1 LARLFV
7 IFGGLFVLALTAALV
22 VPYFVDWSSYR
33 AGFEREASAILGR
46 KVTVHGEATATILP
60 FPSVTFS
67 DVEVAGGPDGAPAM
81 TAETFSMDAELAPL
95 LSGDFHIFDMR
106 LVRPKATID
115 VAADGAIDW
124 AVRPSTPFGA
134 GQISIEK
141 LTITEGQV
149 NVRHAA
155 SGRAHRLTEINTELS
170 AKSLA
175 GPWRMVGSMR
185 FDGLRSAVTVNTGR
199 ASDGTVRLRIQAEP
213 EVHKVSI
220 ESDGDLSFDGA
231 AAKYAGDFRLAA
243 RRDQAE
249 GEAPPP
255 AEEGPGFRI
264 KGKFA
269 LDNQRLALDEF
280 RFETG
285 PLDNPYSADGK
296 GFVEFGAE
304 PRFALSLDGAQVR
317 LDEAIGAD
325 AASGGLTLAERL
337 AALQEALLDLPKP
350 AMPGTLDVNL
360 PAVVAGDTTV
370 RDVRLSAEPAAGGWA
385 VKSLAATLPGR
396 TTLEADGMLRTE
408 GELGFAGSL
417 LLAVAQPSG
426 FAAWVAQDVDDAI
439 RRLPAAGFRADVDLT
454 QERQAFSN
462 LELGL
467 GNATFRGEA
476 ERRQP
481 SDAKPAT
488 VLKLAGGALD
498 VDGLAAFASLF
509 VSDVGVSRFSDGDLD
524 LEVKAGPVSAAGLTA
539 QSVDTAL
546 RLREGLL
553 EIDRLSIG
561 DLAGATVSAT
571 GTVRDFPANPSGN
584 IDASVIAV
592 DLAPLIAAA
601 AERYRDNVLVQGLQ
615 ARAAA
620 NRGLFEDAR
629 LDIVATAA
637 ANGDGATGVAVSAN
651 GIAGGTSLSATL
663 SGSGKAGQA
672 ADAEVSVT
680 LSGRNEDA
688 TDLLA
693 LYGLPML
700 PLGLT
705 GPGETNFS
713 LKGPLSGDLA
723 ASASLTAGDFSAGFA
738 GTARLADGA
747 AAVKGKA
754 RLNAPD
760 IEPWLMT
767 TSVALPGM
775 GAGLRV
781 EIEADADYGDGLLV
795 LDGLAGTVNEGSVTG
810 DLNAAVKDGMP
821 HLTGQLTL
829 DELNLEPL
837 AAMVLGE
844 TALEPN
850 GGGWSSAPFAPRVTA
865 PFGAEL
871 GISAATVTAGPAV
884 TAYDANLMLMLDD
897 ESLRLADLSG
907 KLHGGELTGLFELKN
922 NDGTGLFSAQ
932 MKLAGADIETVLGDA
947 GLRGAADIS
956 TALSASGKSVSGL
969 VATLSGSGTAAFRSL
984 VVDGINPQALPDL
997 IARAEQ
1003 FGKDIDAAKTAG
1015 FAPGIAG
1022 AGSFAADPGEVAFT
1036 VAAGVL
1042 RAPPL
1047 TLRNP
1052 AARIEANL
1060 QSDFNTGE
1068 VSLGGTVTYEAGQE
1082 ALVGSEPAL
1091 RFSLEGPIGAT
1102 VRTFDSEPLAQFLT
1116 QRALEI
1122 EQARVEAM
1130 QSALLEK
1137 QRLRREVRYYAALQ
1151 EEHER
1156 AAEEWRKAQEEAR
1169 LKAEAQAEAK
1179 RKAEEEARLK
1189 AQAEERARQA
1199 EAERARLAAEAEKAR
1214 LEAEAEKAR
1223 LAAEAK
1229 ARQEAEERARIAAAE
1244 AERQAAEAARLEA
1257 EAAAKLEAEEKA
1269 RLEAEA
1275 QAKREAE
1282 ERARIAAEAA
1292 QREAEA
1298 KARIEAETRARL
1310 AAEERARQEEFARQE
1325 EAVRALE
1332 EAARRQAENN
1342 APPAGSG
1349 AEGPP
1354 RPQVDVGTPPP
1365 AAPDVF
1371 APLANDGFLKML
1383 EGTP

>member
-1 LARLFV
+1 MARLFV

-22 VPYFVDWSSYR
+22 GPYLVDWSSYR
-33 AGFEREASAILGR
+33 AAFEREASAILGR
-46 KVTVHGEATATILP
+46 DVTVHGEATATILP

-67 DVEVAGGPDGAPAM
+67 DVEVAGGPDGQPAM

-106 LVRPKATID
+106 LVRPKATIE

-124 AVRPSTPFGA
+124 AVRPSTPFRA
-134 GQISIEK
+134 SQISIEK

-149 NVRHAA
+149 NVRHAG
-155 SGRAHRLTEINTELS
+155 SGRTNRLTEINTELS

-185 FDGLRSAVTVNTGR
+185 VDGLRSAVTVNTGR
-199 ASDGTVRLRIQAEP
+199 ASDGAMRLRVQAEP
-213 EVHKVSI
+213 ELRKVVI
-220 ESDGDLSFDGA
+220 ETDGELRFDAGA
-231 AAKYAGDFRLAA
+231 AAKYAGDFHLAA
-243 RRDQAE
+243 RRDQAA
-249 GEAPPP
+249 GEAPQP
-255 AEEGPGFRI
+255 AAEGPGFRI

-269 LDNQRLALDEF
+269 VENERLSLDEF

-285 PLDNPYSADGK
+285 PLDNPYAADGK
-296 GFVEFGAE
+296 GFVAFGAE
-304 PRFALSLDGAQVR
+304 PRFALSLNGAQVR

-325 AASGGLTLAERL
+325 ASAGGLTLAERL

-350 AMPGTLDVNL
+350 SIPGTLDVNL

-370 RDVRLSAEPAAGGWA
+370 RDVSLSAEPAAGGWA

-408 GELGFAGSL
+408 GDLGFSGSL

-467 GNATFRGEA
+467 GGATFRGEA

-481 SDAKPAT
+481 RDARPTT

-498 VDGLAAFASLF
+498 FDGLAAFASLF
-509 VSDVGVSRFSDGDLD
+509 VSDVGVNRFADGDLD

-539 QSVDTAL
+539 QSVDAAL

-561 DLAGATVSAT
+561 ELAGATVSAT
-571 GTVRDFPANPSGN
+571 GTVRDFPGSPSGN

-592 DLAPLIAAA
+592 DLQPLIAAA
-601 AERYRDNVLVQGLQ
+601 AERYRDNVLLQGLQ
-615 ARAAA
+615 ARATA

-637 ANGDGATGVAVSAN
+637 ANGDGATGFAVSAN
-651 GIAGGTSLSATL
+651 GSAGGTSLSATL
-663 SGSGKAGQA
+663 SGSGSTGQP
-672 ADAEVSVT
+672 ADADVSFT
-680 LSGRNEDA
+680 LSGRNDDA

-693 LYGLPML
+693 LYGLPVL

-705 GPGETNFS
+705 GPGETDLS
-713 LKGPLSGDLA
+713 LKGRLSGDLA
-723 ASASLTAGDFSAGFA
+723 ASASLKAGDFSTGFA
-738 GTARLADGA
+738 GTAKLADGSA
-747 AAVKGKA
+747 AFKGKA

-775 GAGLRV
+775 GAGLPV

-795 LDGLAGTVNEGSVTG
+795 LDGLSGTINESSITG
-810 DLNAAVKDGMP
+810 GLNAAIKDGKP

-850 GGGWSSAPFAPRVTA
+850 GGGWSSAPFAPAVTA
-865 PFGAEL
+865 PFSAEL
-871 GISAATVTAGPAV
+871 GVSAATVTAGPAV
-884 TAYDANLMLMLDD
+884 TAYDANLTLNLDS

-907 KLHGGELTGLFELKN
+907 KLYGGDLTGLFELKN
-922 NDGTGLFSAQ
+922 NDGTGLWSAQ
-932 MKLAGADIETVLGDA
+932 MKLAGADIESVLGDA
-947 GLRGAADIS
+947 GLHGSGDIS

-969 VATLSGSGTAAFRSL
+969 VAMLSGSGTASFRSL
-984 VVDGINPQALPDL
+984 LVDGINPQAFPEF
-997 IARAEQ
+997 IARAEG

-1015 FAPGIAG
+1015 FAPIIAG
-1022 AGSFAADPGEVAFT
+1022 AGSFAADPGEAAFT

-1047 TLRNP
+1047 ALRNP

-1060 QSDFNTGE
+1060 QADFNTGE
-1068 VSLGGTVTYEAGQE
+1068 VSVAGAVTYEPGQE
-1082 ALVGSEPAL
+1082 ALIGSEPAL
-1091 RFSLEGPIGAT
+1091 RFSVRGPVGAAT
-1102 VRTFDSEPLAQFLT
+1102 KSFDSEPLAQFLT

-1137 QRLRREVRYYAALQ
+1137 QRLRREARYYAALQ
-1151 EEHER
+1151 EEHDR
-1156 AAEEWRKAQEEAR
+1156 ATEEWRRQQEEAR
-1169 LKAEAQAEAK
+1169 LKAEAEAEAK

-1189 AQAEERARQA
+1189 AEAEERARQA
-1199 EAERARLAAEAEKAR
+1199 EAERARLAAEAEQAR

-1223 LAAEAK
+1223 LEAEAK
-1229 ARQEAEERARIAAAE
+1229 ARLEAEERARMAAEE

-1275 QAKREAE
+1275 QAKRQAE
-1282 ERARIAAEAA
+1282 EQARQAAEAA

-1298 KARIEAETRARL
+1298 KARIEAQTRARIE
-1310 AAEERARQEEFARQE
+1310 AAERTRQEELARQE

-1332 EAARRQAENN
+1332 EAARRQAENV
-1342 APPAGSG
+1342 APEASDGQN
-1349 AEGPP
+1349 PP
-1354 RPQVDVGTPPP
+1354 RPQVDVGRPPLQ
-1365 AAPDVF
+1365 PDVF
-1371 APLANDGFLKML
+1371 APLANDGFMKML

>member
-1 LARLFV
+1 MLARLFV

-22 VPYFVDWSSYR
+22 APYFVEWSSYR

-67 DVEVAGGPDGAPAM
+67 DVEVAGGPNGEPAM

-106 LVRPKATID
+106 LVRPKATIE

-124 AVRPSTPFGA
+124 AVRPSTPFNA
-134 GQISIEK
+134 ISIEK

-149 NVRHAA
+149 SLRHAA
-155 SGRAHRLTEINTELS
+155 SGRTHRLTEINTEVS
-170 AKSLA
+170 ARSIA

-185 FDGLRSAVTVNTGR
+185 VDGLRTAVTVNTGR
-199 ASDGTVRLRIQAEP
+199 ASNGAMRLRIQAEP
-213 EVHKVSI
+213 EVQKVSI
-220 ESDGDLSFDGA
+220 EADGELRFDGGA
-231 AAKYAGDFRLAA
+231 AAKYSGDFHLAA
-243 RRDQAE
+243 RRDQVE
-249 GEAPPP
+249 GEVPPP
-255 AEEGPGFRI
+255 AAKGPGFRI

-269 LDNQRLALDEF
+269 LDNERLALDEF

-304 PRFALSLDGAQVR
+304 PRFALSVNGAQVR
-317 LDEAIGAD
+317 FDEAIGVD
-325 AASGGLTLAERL
+325 ASGSGLTLAERL

-350 AMPGTLDVNL
+350 SIPGTLEVNL

-370 RDVRLSAEPAAGGWA
+370 RDVRLSAEPATSGWA

-396 TTLEADGMLRTE
+396 TTLEADGVLRTE
-408 GELGFAGSL
+408 GDFGFSGSL
-417 LLAVAQPSG
+417 LLAVGQPSG

-467 GNATFRGEA
+467 GSAAFRGEA
-476 ERRQP
+476 ERLQP
-481 SDAKPAT
+481 LDAKPAT

-509 VSDVGVSRFSDGDLD
+509 VSDVGVNRFADGDLD

-539 QSVDTAL
+539 QSVDTAF

-571 GTVRDFPANPSGN
+571 GTVRDFPENPSGN
-584 IDASVIAV
+584 IDASLIAV
-592 DLAPLIAAA
+592 DLAPLIDAA
-601 AERYRDNVLVQGLQ
+601 AERYGNNVLVQALQ

-620 NRGLFEDAR
+620 YRGLFQDAR
-629 LDIVATAA
+629 LDVVATAA
-637 ANGDGATGVAVSAN
+637 ANDDGTTGIAVSAN
-651 GIAGGTSLSATL
+651 GTAGGTILSATL
-663 SGSGKAGQA
+663 SGSGRPGQA
-672 ADAEVSVT
+672 ADADVSVA
-680 LSGRNEDA
+680 LSGRNDDA
-688 TDLLA
+688 TELLA
-693 LYGLPML
+693 LYGLPVL

-705 GPGETNFS
+705 GPGETDFS
-713 LKGPLSGDLA
+713 LKGKLSGEMA
-723 ASASLTAGDFSAGFA
+723 TSASLRGGDFSTGFA
-738 GTARLADGA
+738 GTARLANGA
-747 AAVKGKA
+747 VTAKGTA

-767 TSVALPGM
+767 VSVALPAM
-775 GAGLRV
+775 GAGTSVDL
-781 EIEADADYGDGLLV
+781 EADADYADGLLV
-795 LDGLAGTVNEGSVTG
+795 LDRLTGTVNEGALDG
-810 DLNAAVKDGMP
+810 DLNATVKDGTP

-844 TALEPN
+844 PALEGTGN
-850 GGGWSSAPFAPRVTA
+850 GWSSVPFAPKVTA
-865 PFGAEL
+865 PFSAEV
-871 GISAATVTAGPAV
+871 GVSAATVTAGPAV
-884 TAYDANLMLMLDD
+884 SVYDASLTLMLDD
-897 ESLRLADLSG
+897 QSLRLSDVSG
-907 KLHGGELTGLFELKN
+907 KLHGGAVTGLFELKN
-922 NDGTGLFSAQ
+922 NDGTGLLSAQ
-932 MKLAGADIETVLGDA
+932 MKLAGADIASALGEA
-947 GLRGAADIS
+947 GLRGSGDMS

-984 VVDGINPQALPDL
+984 AVDGINPLALPEF
-997 IARAEQ
+997 IARADE
-1003 FGKDIDAAKTAG
+1003 FGKDIDATKTAG
-1015 FAPGIAG
+1015 FAPIVAG
-1022 AGSFAADPGEVAFT
+1022 AGSFAADPGEAAFT

-1047 TLRNP
+1047 TLRN
-1052 AARIEANL
+1052 ASGRIEANL
-1060 QSDFNTGE
+1060 QADFNTSE
-1068 VSLGGTVTYEAGQE
+1068 VSIDGTLIYEAGQE

-1091 RFSLEGPIGAT
+1091 RFSLQGPIRAP
-1102 VRTFDSEPLAQFLT
+1102 VRRFDSEPLAQFLT

-1151 EEHER
+1151 EDHDK
-1156 AAEEWRKAQEEAR
+1156 ATEEWRKQQEQARKAEEARRQAEEEAR
-1169 LKAEAQAEAK
+1169 LKAEA
-1179 RKAEEEARLK
+1179 EEA
-1189 AQAEERARQA
+1189 ARQ
-1199 EAERARLAAEAEKAR
+1199 
-1214 LEAEAEKAR
+1214 AEAEKAR
-1223 LAAEAK
+1223 LAAEEKARKEAEEARLEAEAK
-1229 ARQEAEERARIAAAE
+1229 ARQEAEERARVAAE
-1244 AERQAAEAARLEA
+1244 EARRQAEEAARLEA
-1257 EAAAKLEAEEKA
+1257 EAAAKVEAEEKA

-1275 QAKREAE
+1275 EARRQAEGQA
-1282 ERARIAAEAA
+1282 RATAEAA

-1298 KARIEAETRARL
+1298 AARREAETRARL
-1310 AAEERARQEEFARQE
+1310 EAEERARQEELARQE

-1332 EAARRQAENN
+1332 EAARGEAANTQ
-1342 APPAGSG
+1342 PPVSTEVA
-1349 AEGPP
+1349 P
-1354 RPQVDVGTPPP
+1354 RPQVDVGRP
-1365 AAPDVF
+1365 AAQPNPFV
-1371 APLANDGFLKML
+1371 PLADDGFMKML
-1383 EGTP
+1383 EGN

>member
-1 LARLFV
+1 MARLFV

-22 VPYFVDWSSYR
+22 APYFVDWSTYR
-33 AGFEREASAILGR
+33 AAFEREASAILGR

-67 DVEVAGGPDGAPAM
+67 NVEVGGGPDGEPAM

-106 LVRPKATID
+106 LVKPKATIE

-124 AVRPSTPFGA
+124 AVRPSTPFSA

-149 NVRHAA
+149 SIRHAA
-155 SGRAHRLTEINTELS
+155 SGRTHRLSEINTEVS

-185 FDGLRSAVTVNTGR
+185 VDGLRSNVTVNTGR
-199 ASDGTVRLRIQAEP
+199 ASDGALRLRIQAEP
-213 EVHKVSI
+213 EVQKVSI
-220 ESDGDLSFDGA
+220 ESDGELRFDDGA
-231 AAKYAGDFRLAA
+231 AAKYAGDFHLAA
-243 RRDQAE
+243 RRDPVE

-255 AEEGPGFRI
+255 AKEGPGFRI

-269 LDNQRLALDEF
+269 LDNERLALDEF

-304 PRFALSLDGAQVR
+304 PRFALSLRGAQVR
-317 LDEAIGAD
+317 FDEAIGAE
-325 AASGGLTLAERL
+325 ATAGGLTLAERL

-350 AMPGTLDVNL
+350 SIPGTLDVNL

-370 RDVRLSAEPAAGGWA
+370 RDVRLSAEPAAGGWT
-385 VKSLAATLPGR
+385 VNSLAATLPGR

-408 GELGFAGSL
+408 GDLGFSGSL

-454 QERQAFSN
+454 QQRQAFSN

-481 SDAKPAT
+481 ADAKPAT

-509 VSDVGVSRFSDGDLD
+509 VSDVGANRFAEGDLD

-546 RLREGLL
+546 RLREGLM

-601 AERYRDNVLVQGLQ
+601 AERYKDNVLVQGLQ
-615 ARAAA
+615 ARATAH
-620 NRGLFEDAR
+620 RGLFEDAR

-663 SGSGKAGQA
+663 SGSGKAEQA
-672 ADAEVSVT
+672 AEAEVSIA
-680 LSGRNEDA
+680 LSGRNDDA
-688 TDLLA
+688 TELLA
-693 LYGLPML
+693 LYGLPVL

-705 GPGETNFS
+705 GPGDTEFS
-713 LKGPLSGDLA
+713 LKGKLSGDLA
-723 ASASLTAGDFSAGFA
+723 ASASLRAGDFSTGFA
-738 GTARLADGA
+738 GTARLADGSV
-747 AAVKGKA
+747 AVKGKA

-775 GAGLRV
+775 GAGLAV

-795 LDGLAGTVNEGSVTG
+795 LDGLTGTVNEGSVTG
-810 DLNAAVKDGMP
+810 DLNAAIKDGRP

-844 TALEPN
+844 SALEPN
-850 GGGWSSAPFAPRVTA
+850 GGGWSSVPFAPKVAA
-865 PFGAEL
+865 PFSAEL
-871 GISAATVTAGPAV
+871 GVAAATVTAGPAV
-884 TAYDANLMLMLDD
+884 TVYDASLTLKLDD
-897 ESLRLADLSG
+897 ESIRLADLAG
-907 KLHGGELTGLFELKN
+907 KLHGGDLTGLFELKN
-922 NDGTGLFSAQ
+922 NDGTGLLSAQ
-932 MKLAGADIETVLGDA
+932 MKLAGADIESVLGDT
-947 GLRGAADIS
+947 GLHGSGDVS

-984 VVDGINPQALPDL
+984 VVDGINPQALPEL
-997 IARAEQ
+997 IARADQ
-1003 FGKDIDAAKTAG
+1003 FGKDIDVAKTAG
-1015 FAPGIAG
+1015 FAPIIAG
-1022 AGSFAADPGEVAFT
+1022 NGSFAAEPGEAAFT

-1047 TLRNP
+1047 ELRNA

-1060 QSDFNTGE
+1060 QSDFNTGQ
-1068 VSLGGTVTYEAGQE
+1068 VSAEGTITFEPGQE
-1082 ALVGSEPAL
+1082 ALVGSDPAL
-1091 RFSLEGPIGAT
+1091 RFSLQGPIGAAT
-1102 VRTFDSEPLAQFLT
+1102 KSFDSEPLAQFLT

-1151 EEHER
+1151 EQHDR
-1156 AAEEWRKAQEEAR
+1156 ATEEWRKQQEEMRLKAQAEAEARRQAEEEAR
-1169 LKAEAQAEAK
+1169 LKAEA
-1179 RKAEEEARLK
+1179 
-1189 AQAEERARQA
+1189 EERVRQA
-1199 EAERARLAAEAEKAR
+1199 EAEKARLAAEAEKAR
-1214 LEAEAEKAR
+1214 LQAEAEKAR

-1229 ARQEAEERARIAAAE
+1229 ARQDAEARARMAAEE

-1275 QAKREAE
+1275 QARRAAE
-1282 ERARIAAEAA
+1282 EQARIAAEAA

-1298 KARIEAETRARL
+1298 KARQEAETRARIE
-1310 AAEERARQEEFARQE
+1310 AEERARQEELARQE

-1332 EAARRQAENN
+1332 EAARGEAENN
-1342 APPAGSG
+1342 APPA
-1349 AEGPP
+1349 ATEAAP
-1354 RPQVDVGTPPP
+1354 RPQVDVGRPAEPPP
-1365 AAPDVF
+1365 NPF
-1371 APLANDGFLKML
+1371 ADDGFMKML
-1383 EGTP
+1383 QGVQ

>member
-1 LARLFV
+1 MLARLFV

-22 VPYFVDWSSYR
+22 APYFVEWSSYR
-33 AGFEREASAILGR
+33 ADFEREASAILGR
-46 KVTVHGEATATILP
+46 NVTVHGEATATILP

-67 DVEVAGGPDGAPAM
+67 DVEVGGGRNGEPAM

-124 AVRPSTPFGA
+124 AVRPSSPFHA
-134 GQISIEK
+134 ISIEK

-149 NVRHAA
+149 SVRHAA
-155 SGRAHRLTEINTELS
+155 SGRTHRLTEINTEVS
-170 AKSLA
+170 ARSLA

-185 FDGLRSAVTVNTGR
+185 VDGLRSAVTVNTGR
-199 ASDGTVRLRIQAEP
+199 ASDGAMRLRIQAEP
-213 EVHKVSI
+213 EVQKVSI
-220 ESDGDLSFDGA
+220 ESDGDLRFDGA

-255 AEEGPGFRI
+255 AAEGPGFRI

-269 LDNQRLALDEF
+269 LDNERLALDEF

-296 GFVEFGAE
+296 GFVDFGSE
-304 PRFALSLDGAQVR
+304 PRFALSLNGAQVR
-317 LDEAIGAD
+317 FDEAIGAD
-325 AASGGLTLAERL
+325 VSGSGLTLAERL

-350 AMPGTLDVNL
+350 SIPGTLDVNL

-370 RDVRLSAEPAAGGWA
+370 RDVRLSAEPATGGWT

-408 GELGFAGSL
+408 GDLGFSGSL
-417 LLAVAQPSG
+417 LLAVGQPSG

-467 GNATFRGEA
+467 GSATFRGEA

-481 SDAKPAT
+481 RDAKPAT
-488 VLKLAGGALD
+488 VLELAGGALD
-498 VDGLAAFASLF
+498 VDGLTAFASLF
-509 VSDVGVSRFSDGDLD
+509 VSDVGVNRFADGDLD
-524 LEVKAGPVSAAGLTA
+524 LEVKAGPITAAGLTA

-571 GTVRDFPANPSGN
+571 GTVRDFPENPSGN
-584 IDASVIAV
+584 IDASLVAI

-601 AERYRDNVLVQGLQ
+601 AERYGNNVLVQGLQ
-615 ARAAA
+615 ARASAY
-620 NRGLFEDAR
+620 RGLFEDAR

-637 ANGDGATGVAVSAN
+637 ANGDGTTGVAASAN
-651 GIAGGTSLSATL
+651 GIAGGTTLSATL
-663 SGSGKAGQA
+663 SGGGNSARM
-672 ADAEVSVT
+672 ADADISIA
-680 LSGRNEDA
+680 LSGRNDDA
-688 TDLLA
+688 TKLLA
-693 LYGLPML
+693 LYGLPVL

-705 GPGETNFS
+705 GPGETDFS
-713 LKGPLSGDLA
+713 LKGKLSGDLA
-723 ASASLTAGDFSAGFA
+723 ASASLTAGDFSTGFA
-738 GTARLADGA
+738 GTAKLADGA
-747 AAVKGKA
+747 VALNGRA

-775 GAGLRV
+775 GAGLPI
-781 EIEADADYGDGLLV
+781 ELEADADYADGLLV
-795 LDGLAGTVNEGSVTG
+795 LDGLTGTANEGSVAG
-810 DLNAAVKDGMP
+810 DINAAIKDGKP

-844 TALEPN
+844 SALEPN
-850 GGGWSSAPFAPRVTA
+850 GGGWSSVPFAPEVAA
-865 PFGAEL
+865 PFSAEV
-871 GISAATVTAGPAV
+871 GVSAATVTAGPAV
-884 TAYDANLMLMLDD
+884 TAYDTNLTLRLDD
-897 ESLRLADLSG
+897 ESLRLSDLSG
-907 KLHGGELTGLFELKN
+907 KLFGGGVTGLFELKN
-922 NDGTGLFSAQ
+922 NDGTGLLSAQ
-932 MKLAGADIETVLGDA
+932 MKLAGADISTVLGDA
-947 GLRGAADIS
+947 GLQGMGDIS

-984 VVDGINPQALPDL
+984 AMSGINPQAFADF
-997 IARAEQ
+997 IARADQ
-1003 FGKDIDAAKTAG
+1003 FGKDIDAGKTAG
-1015 FAPGIAG
+1015 FAPIIAG
-1022 AGSFAADPGEVAFT
+1022 AGSFAADPGEAAFT

-1047 TLRNP
+1047 AFKNP

-1060 QSDFNTGE
+1060 LSDFNTGE
-1068 VSLGGTVTYEAGQE
+1068 ISADGTITYEPGQE

-1091 RFSLEGPIGAT
+1091 RFSLKGPIAAP

-1151 EEHER
+1151 EEHDR
-1156 AAEEWRKAQEEAR
+1156 ATEEWRRQRAEAR
-1169 LKAEAQAEAK
+1169 AVAEAEAEAK
-1179 RKAEEEARLK
+1179 RKAEEAARLK
-1189 AQAEERARQA
+1189 AEAEEHARQ
-1199 EAERARLAAEAEKAR
+1199 
-1214 LEAEAEKAR
+1214 AEAEKAR

-1229 ARQEAEERARIAAAE
+1229 ARKEAEERARIAAEE
-1244 AERQAAEAARLEA
+1244 AKRQAEEAARLEA
-1257 EAAAKLEAEEKA
+1257 EAAAKLEVEEKA

-1275 QAKREAE
+1275 RAQRAAE
-1282 ERARIAAEAA
+1282 EQARAAADAA

-1298 KARIEAETRARL
+1298 AARTEAETRARL
-1310 AAEERARQEEFARQE
+1310 AAEQRARQEEHARQE
-1325 EAVRALE
+1325 RAARAIE
-1332 EAARRQAENN
+1332 EAARLEAVRTPPAPTEN
-1342 APPAGSG
+1342 AP
-1349 AEGPP
+1349 
-1354 RPQVDVGTPPP
+1354 RPSADVGRP
-1365 AAPDVF
+1365 AEPQHNPFTD
-1371 APLANDGFLKML
+1371 DGFMKML

>member
-1 LARLFV
+1 MLARLFV

-22 VPYFVDWSSYR
+22 APYFVDWSTYR

-46 KVTVHGEATATILP
+46 KVTVNGEATAKILP

-67 DVEVAGGPDGAPAM
+67 DVEVGGGPNGEPAM

-106 LVRPKATID
+106 LVRPKATIE
-115 VAADGAIDW
+115 VAADGAVDW
-124 AVRPSTPFGA
+124 AMRPSSRFNA

-149 NVRHAA
+149 SVHHAA
-155 SGRAHRLTEINTELS
+155 SDRTHRLTEINTEVS

-185 FDGLRSAVTVNTGR
+185 VDGLRSAVTVNTGR
-199 ASDGTVRLRIQAEP
+199 ASDGAMRLRIQAEP
-213 EVHKVSI
+213 EVQKVSI
-220 ESDGDLSFDGA
+220 ESDGDLRFDGT

-243 RRDQAE
+243 RREQAE
-249 GEAPPP
+249 GANPPP
-255 AEEGPGFRI
+255 ATEGPGFRI

-280 RFETG
+280 LFETG
-285 PLDNPYSADGK
+285 PLDNPYSAKGA
-296 GFVEFGAE
+296 GFVDFGSE

-317 LDEAIGAD
+317 FDEAIGAD
-325 AASGGLTLAERL
+325 ATGSGLTLAERL

-350 AMPGTLDVNL
+350 SIPGTLDVNL

-370 RDVRLSAEPAAGGWA
+370 RDVRLSAEPATGGWT

-408 GELGFAGSL
+408 GDLGFTGSL
-417 LLAVAQPSG
+417 LLAVGQPSG
-426 FAAWVAQDVDDAI
+426 FAAWVSQDVDDAI
-439 RRLPAAGFRADVDLT
+439 RRLPAAGFRANVDLT
-454 QERQAFSN
+454 QERQAFSD

-488 VLKLAGGALD
+488 LLKLAGGALD
-498 VDGLAAFASLF
+498 VDGLEAFVSLF
-509 VSDVGVSRFSDGDLD
+509 VSDVGVNRFADGDLD

-539 QSVDTAL
+539 QSVDAAL

-571 GTVRDFPANPSGN
+571 GTVRDFPENPSGN
-584 IDASVIAV
+584 IDASLVAV

-601 AERYRDNVLVQGLQ
+601 AERYRGNVLVQGLQ
-615 ARAAA
+615 ARASAY
-620 NRGLFEDAR
+620 RGLFEDAR

-637 ANGDGATGVAVSAN
+637 ANVDGTTGFAVSAN
-651 GIAGGTSLSATL
+651 GLAGGTTLSATL
-663 SGSGKAGQA
+663 SGNGNSRQA
-672 ADAEVSVT
+672 ADAEISIA
-680 LSGRNEDA
+680 LSGRNDDA
-688 TDLLA
+688 TELLA
-693 LYGLPML
+693 LYGLPVL
-700 PLGLT
+700 PLSMT
-705 GPGETNFS
+705 GPGETDFS
-713 LKGPLSGDLA
+713 LKGRLSGDLA
-723 ASASLTAGDFSAGFA
+723 ASASLTAGEFSTGFA
-738 GTARLADGA
+738 GTARLAEGA
-747 AAVKGKA
+747 VAVKGKA

-767 TSVALPGM
+767 TSVALPAM

-781 EIEADADYGDGLLV
+781 ELEADADYGDGLLV
-795 LDGLAGTVNEGSVTG
+795 LDGLTGTVNEGSVAG
-810 DLNAAVKDGMP
+810 DLNAAVKDGKP

-844 TALEPN
+844 SALESTDN
-850 GGGWSSAPFAPRVTA
+850 GWSSVPFAPKVSA
-865 PFGAEL
+865 PLSAEL
-871 GISAATVTAGPAV
+871 GVAAATLTAGPAV
-884 TAYDANLMLMLDD
+884 TAYDASLTLKLDA

-907 KLHGGELTGLFELKN
+907 KLFGGDVTGLFELKN
-922 NDGTGLFSAQ
+922 NDGTGLLSAQ
-932 MKLAGADIETVLGDA
+932 MKLAGADIESILGAA
-947 GLRGAADIS
+947 GLRGSGDLS
-956 TALSASGKSVSGL
+956 TALSASGKSVGGL

-984 VVDGINPQALPDL
+984 VVDGVDPLAFPEF
-997 IARAEQ
+997 IARADE
-1003 FGKDIDAAKTAG
+1003 FGKDIDVAKTSG
-1015 FAPGIAG
+1015 FAPDIAG
-1022 AGSFAADPGEVAFT
+1022 AGSFAADPGEAAFT

-1047 TLRNP
+1047 VLKNA

-1068 VSLGGTVTYEAGQE
+1068 VSVDGTVNYEPGQD

-1091 RFSLEGPIGAT
+1091 RFRVEGPIAAP
-1102 VRTFDSEPLAQFLT
+1102 VRTLDSEPLAQFLT

-1151 EEHER
+1151 EEHDR
-1156 AAEEWRKAQEEAR
+1156 ATEQWRRQQEEAR
-1169 LKAEAQAEAK
+1169 AAAEAEAAAR
-1179 RKAEEEARLK
+1179 RKAEEEARL
-1189 AQAEERARQA
+1189 
-1199 EAERARLAAEAEKAR
+1199 
-1214 LEAEAEKAR
+1214 
-1223 LAAEAK
+1223 
-1229 ARQEAEERARIAAAE
+1229 
-1244 AERQAAEAARLEA
+1244 
-1257 EAAAKLEAEEKA
+1257 
-1269 RLEAEA
+1269 
-1275 QAKREAE
+1275 
-1282 ERARIAAEAA
+1282 
-1292 QREAEA
+1292 
-1298 KARIEAETRARL
+1298 EAETRSQEGGGGARAESRPSKPSARL
-1310 AAEERARQEEFARQE
+1310 
-1325 EAVRALE
+1325 
-1332 EAARRQAENN
+1332 RRQHGSRRKPPPSSKRKRRRGWRQRRKRGVRPKSGPGWQRG
-1342 APPAGSG
+1342 PPA
-1349 AEGPP
+1349 
-1354 RPQVDVGTPPP
+1354 
-1365 AAPDVF
+1365 
-1371 APLANDGFLKML
+1371 
-1383 EGTP
+1383 

>member
-1 LARLFV
+1 MLARLFV

-22 VPYFVDWSSYR
+22 APYFVEWSSYR
-33 AGFEREASAILGR
+33 DAFEREASAVLGR

-67 DVEVAGGPDGAPAM
+67 NVEVGGGPDGEPAM

-106 LVRPKATID
+106 LVRPKAIIE
-115 VAADGAIDW
+115 VAADGTIDW
-124 AVRPSTPFGA
+124 AVRPSTPFHA
-134 GQISIEK
+134 ISIEK

-149 NVRHAA
+149 SIRHVA
-155 SGRAHRLTEINTELS
+155 SGRTHRLTEINTEMS
-170 AKSLA
+170 ARSLA
-175 GPWRMVGSMR
+175 GPWRMGGSMR
-185 FDGLRSAVTVNTGR
+185 VDGLRSAVTVNTGR
-199 ASDGTVRLRIQAEP
+199 ASDGAMRLRIQAEP
-213 EVHKVSI
+213 EVQKVSI
-220 ESDGDLSFDGA
+220 ESDGELRVDEGG

-243 RRDQAE
+243 RRDQVE

-255 AEEGPGFRI
+255 AAAGPGFRI

-269 LDNQRLALDEF
+269 LDDVRLALDEF

-285 PLDNPYSADGK
+285 PLDNPYAADGK
-296 GFVEFGAE
+296 GFLDFGTE
-304 PRFALSLDGAQVR
+304 PRFALSLNGAQVR
-317 LDEAIGAD
+317 FDEAIGAD
-325 AASGGLTLAERL
+325 ASGGLTLAERL

-350 AMPGTLDVNL
+350 SIPGTLEVNL

-370 RDVRLSAEPAAGGWA
+370 RDVRLSAEPATGGWS

-408 GELGFAGSL
+408 GDLGFSGSL

-481 SDAKPAT
+481 RDAKPAT

-498 VDGLAAFASLF
+498 VDGLEAFASLF
-509 VSDVGVSRFSDGDLD
+509 VSDVGGNRFADGDLD
-524 LEVKAGPVSAAGLTA
+524 LQVKAGPVSAGGLTA

-561 DLAGATVSAT
+561 DLAGATISAT
-571 GTVRDFPANPSGN
+571 GTVRDFPGSPSGD
-584 IDASVIAV
+584 IDASLIAV

-601 AERYRDNVLVQGLQ
+601 ADRYRDNMLVQELQ
-615 ARAAA
+615 ARATA
-620 NRGLFEDAR
+620 NRGLFDDAR
-629 LDIVATAA
+629 LDVVATAA
-637 ANGDGATGVAVSAN
+637 ANADGTTGFAVSAN
-651 GIAGGTSLSATL
+651 GVAGGTTLSATM
-663 SGSGKAGQA
+663 SGSGKPEQA
-672 ADAEVSVT
+672 NDADVSIA
-680 LSGRNEDA
+680 LSGRNDDA
-688 TDLLA
+688 TELLA
-693 LYGLPML
+693 LYGLPVL

-705 GPGETNFS
+705 GPGETDFS
-713 LKGPLSGDLA
+713 LKGRLSGDLA

-738 GTARLADGA
+738 GTARLTNGA
-747 AAVKGKA
+747 VAAKGHT

-767 TSVALPGM
+767 TSVALPAM
-775 GAGLRV
+775 GAGMRV
-781 EIEADADYGDGLLV
+781 EMEADTDYADGLLV
-795 LDGLAGTVNEGSVTG
+795 LDRLIGTVNEGSVAG
-810 DLNAAVKDGMP
+810 DLNAAVKDGKP
-821 HLTGQLTL
+821 YLTGQLTL

-844 TALEPN
+844 TALEST
-850 GGGWSSAPFAPRVTA
+850 GGGWSSVPFAPKVTA
-865 PFGAEL
+865 PFSAEL
-871 GISAATVTAGPAV
+871 GISAATLTAGPAV
-884 TAYDANLMLMLDD
+884 TAYDARLMLKLDD
-897 ESLRLADLSG
+897 ESLRVTNLSG
-907 KLHGGELTGLFELKN
+907 KLHGGDLTGLFELKN

-932 MKLAGADIETVLGDA
+932 MKLADADISSGLGQA
-947 GLRGAADIS
+947 GLRGTGDLS
-956 TALSASGKSVSGL
+956 TALSASGKSVGGL

-984 VVDGINPQALPDL
+984 VVDGVNPLALPQL
-997 IARAEQ
+997 VARADEY
-1003 FGKDIDAAKTAG
+1003 GKDIDTAKTAG
-1015 FAPGIAG
+1015 FAPIIAG

-1042 RAPPL
+1042 RAPPV
-1047 TLRNP
+1047 TLSNP

-1060 QSDFNTGE
+1060 QSDLNTGE
-1068 VSLGGTVTYEAGQE
+1068 VSADGTLTYEPGEE

-1091 RFSLEGPIGAT
+1091 RFSLQGPIGAP

-1151 EEHER
+1151 EEHDR
-1156 AAEEWRKAQEEAR
+1156 ATEAWRKEQEEAR
-1169 LKAEAQAEAK
+1169 LKAEAEAEAK

-1189 AQAEERARQA
+1189 AEAEELARQA
-1199 EAERARLAAEAEKAR
+1199 AAEKAR
-1214 LEAEAEKAR
+1214 LE
-1223 LAAEAK
+1223 AEAK
-1229 ARQEAEERARIAAAE
+1229 ARQEAEERARIAAEE
-1244 AERQAAEAARLEA
+1244 AKRQAEEAARLEA

-1275 QAKREAE
+1275 LAQREAE
-1282 ERARIAAEAA
+1282 EQARAAAEAA

-1298 KARIEAETRARL
+1298 AAKAEAETRARIL
-1310 AAEERARQEEFARQE
+1310 AEERARQEERIRQE
-1325 EAVRALE
+1325 QAARALE
-1332 EAARRQAENN
+1332 EAARREAESTSPAASQEN
-1342 APPAGSG
+1342 APRPRANVGRPAEPENPF
-1349 AEGPP
+1349 AE
-1354 RPQVDVGTPPP
+1354 
-1365 AAPDVF
+1365 
-1371 APLANDGFLKML
+1371 DGFMKML
-1383 EGTP
+1383 QGIQ